1 MTFAHLA
8 TKAFSKGL
16 RLFKYRP
23 KFHMGTHLTMDIAGN
38 MNDVALNPVSSP
50 ASMFAMDVKMQNSMY
65 QLQYQF
71 IKFFFWKAEAFLHGV
86 MRISLAESPEQGGP
100 AILWH

>member
-1 MTFAHLA
+1 MRELPIILDDLCALGC
-8 TKAFSKGL
+8 KGLLSGL

-71 IKFFFWKAEAFLHGV
+71 QVFL
-86 MRISLAESPEQGGP
+86 LES
-100 AILWH
+100 